1 MGYNRSAMKLYFTGQ
16 VGGII
21 QYEVRGQLR
30 VRSCP
35 ETVRNPRTPAQTDHR
50 NRFAL
55 ASSYVRSLGDV
66 YKVGYRDYNTSISQR
81 ANIVKQVYD
90 NALTPAGTIDP
101 LKVLTARGPITRPQ
115 GLQLQ
120 QLGNQLRITW
130 FRPSNHKLKLT
141 LTLYN
146 YTRAIAQT
154 HYDLAT
160 SQATTATIPIPDGW
174 QSDTLYLYAFWRSD
188 RSHSTSDS
196 TATPLADP
204 DNTPDLITTTTTANP
219 QSPTPDQ
226 SALNRQSLT
235 ARWPS
240 YTTTS
245 SPPPPTPP
253 DTP

>member
-1 MGYNRSAMKLYFTGQ
+1 MGFNRSAMKLYFTGQ

-35 ETVRNPRTPAQTDHR
+35 ESVRNPRTPAQTDHR

-101 LKVLTARGPITRPQ
+101 LKVLTSRGPITRPQ
-115 GLQLQ
+115 GISVEKSHNL
-120 QLGNQLRITW
+120 LRITW
-130 FRPSNHKLKLT
+130 FRPSNHNLKLT

-146 YTRAIAQT
+146 YSQALSQT
-154 HYDLAT
+154 HYDIAT
-160 SQATTATIPIPDGW
+160 SQASSASIPIPDGW
-174 QSDTLYLYAFWRSD
+174 QSDALYLYAFWRSD
-188 RSHSTSDS
+188 RSLSTSDS
-196 TATPLADP
+196 TATPISDP
-204 DNTPDLITTTTTANP
+204 DSTPDSITTTNITAP
-219 QSPTPDQ
+219 LDPADH
-226 SALNRQSLT
+226 NRQSLT

-240 YTTTS
+240 YS
-245 SPPPPTPP
+245 VSSFSPPPPIQSFSS
-253 DTP
+253 

>member
-1 MGYNRSAMKLYFTGQ
+1 MALNRSAIKLYFTGQ

-50 NRFAL
+50 NRFSL

-66 YKVGYRDYNTSISQR
+66 YKVGYRQYNTSISQR

-115 GLQLQ
+115 GIQLH

-146 YTRAIAQT
+146 YTRALAQT

-160 SQATTATIPIPDGW
+160 SQATTATIPLPDGW
-174 QSDTLYLYAFWRSD
+174 HTDTLYIYAFWRSD
-188 RSHSTSDS
+188 HSTSDS
-196 TATPLADP
+196 TATPLTTNNPDP
-204 DNTPDLITTTTTANP
+204 ITTTNTTNT
-219 QSPTPDQ
+219 SPTPDQ

-240 YTTTS
+240 HTTTYS
-245 SPPPPTPP
+245 PTPP